1 MNDNERPDVQY
12 GDRVTIHGGSGN
24 VGIQHNN
31 GAVGDQALPP
41 EVAALFAR
49 LAAVVTDLAR
59 DGRLHE
65 ADRQS
70 LAEALPVLTSP
81 AAEEPRS
88 RRNTLLLLAGLA
100 QSVGEAA
107 APALGLANQLLA
119 LLSG

>member
-1 MNDNERPDVQY
+1 MNDDQRPDVQY

-24 VGIQHNN
+24 IGIQHNN
-31 GAVGDQALPP
+31 GPGAEALPP
-41 EVAALFAR
+41 EVVALFAR
-49 LAAVVTDLAR
+49 LAAVVTELAR
-59 DGRLHE
+59 DGRLPE

-70 LAEALPVLTSP
+70 LSEALPVLTSP

-88 RRNTLLLLAGLA
+88 RRNTLLLLAGVA
-100 QSVGEAA
+100 QSLGEAA